1 VSRLAFDFGPTARHL
16 DLTKIRRNPRH
27 NPIVQEYVLP
37 DFSPNSTSRT
47 GYIRSGPNAAPTE
60 SEAQANG
67 NDSAKAA
74 RKVGGTEEEEQVLW
88 MGNERFAGPEL
99 LFNPSDIGLKQ
110 SGLPETIAL
119 VISMMPVELQGMFW
133 AHIGV
138 FGGLGNIPDFGE
150 RLCVYCKLDSFPQ
163 LMRQRT

>member
-1 VSRLAFDFGPTARHL
+1 
-16 DLTKIRRNPRH
+16 
-27 NPIVQEYVLP
+27 VQEYVLP

-47 GYIRSGPNAAPTE
+47 GYIRSGPNAARPE
-60 SEAQANG
+60 YEAQA
-67 NDSAKAA
+67 
-74 RKVGGTEEEEQVLW
+74 EEEQVLW

-119 VISMMPVELQGMFW
+119 VISMMPAELQGMFW

-150 RLCVYCKLDSFPQ
+150 RLCVHCKLDSVAQ
-163 LMRQRT
+163 LMKQRT

>member
-1 VSRLAFDFGPTARHL
+1 
-16 DLTKIRRNPRH
+16 
-27 NPIVQEYVLP
+27 VQEYVLP

-47 GYIRSGPNAAPTE
+47 GYIRSGPNAARPE
-60 SEAQANG
+60 SEAQADGNG
-67 NDSAKAA
+67 NAKTA

-119 VISMMPVELQGMFW
+119 VISMMPAELQGMFW

-150 RLCVYCKLDSFPQ
+150 RLCVHCKLDSVAQ
-163 LMRQRT
+163 LMKQRT